1 MSSSTFA
8 ASVLIVSVLFAGSSV
23 TAANGVPGP
32 VYIHMNGGNHFLEPV
47 VAVVPGEQIV
57 FVSQDTGGAHT
68 IVGFDPTTGQP
79 IGPINGLVQASK
91 SDAVTTYA
99 VRISRAGVYNYYCS
113 IHASLAKMLGGAV
126 QPAVRPGVDG
136 FKGAMAGVVIVTTDS
151 ALLQGNPATSREKV
165 VPGYFGG

>member
-1 MSSSTFA
+1 MSRSIVAASALFALVLFA
-8 ASVLIVSVLFAGSSV
+8 ASAV
-23 TAANGVPGP
+23 TAAYNASGP

-47 VAVVPGEQIV
+47 VAVAPGGQVV

-68 IVGFDPTTGQP
+68 IVGFDPATGKTM
-79 IGPINGLVQASK
+79 GPINGLVQASK
-91 SDAVTTYA
+91 GGTVTTYA
-99 VRISRAGVYNYYCS
+99 VRIDHAGVYSYYCS
-113 IHASLAKMLGGAV
+113 IHALLAKTLGSSV

-151 ALLQGNPATSREKV
+151 TLLQDNPQTSHEKV